1 MSDLQALSPEE
12 CWEHVRRHHAGRIGF
27 NRGRGDRI
35 HPVSYA
41 VDGDEL
47 LLKTSLD
54 SELGM
59 FFQLF
64 SKGALVPFEI
74 DELDQEAEEQWS
86 VLIRGQLRLSEEDP
100 ASPGGPPT
108 PDGHDDMRLRLV
120 PMQITGRRLAPDT
133 GASHVGDDG

>member
-1 MSDLQALSPEE
+1 MSDLQALSPRE

-35 HPVSYA
+35 HPVTYS
-41 VDGDEL
+41 VDGDDL
-47 LLKTSLD
+47 LISTSVD

-64 SKGALVPFEI
+64 SKGALVPFEV

-86 VLIRGQLRLSEEDP
+86 VLIRGQLRLSEGSETQ
-100 ASPGGPPT
+100 GGPLP
-108 PDGHDDMRLRLV
+108 PAGHDDLRLRLV
-120 PMQITGRRLAPDT
+120 PMQITGRRLTDHPVASRPDDA
-133 GASHVGDDG
+133 G